1 MWLKAKMEAAGA
13 NTALDAV
20 RRERQ
25 RRGPRALPGSGDRG
39 EAPAAM

>member
-13 NTALDAV
+13 NTALDTV

-25 RRGPRALPGSGDRG
+25 R
-39 EAPAAM
+39 EAQRFAWLRR